1 MGRRSVT
8 LAPLAEEG
16 LSRPRLPHHH
26 GPLPG
31 RSKCAAER
39 QARAPC
45 SCFSL
50 KTKALRSAGGQPT
63 GSLRAVPRAGR
74 ASEHQGLQV
83 GLSWEV
89 PSWEVPPS
97 VMKAAPLAAPGV
109 PRVPVGGRS
118 SAQGQAG
125 EQGSQALPG
134 SRAGGRLK
142 TRWPRFS
149 AELSGSA

>member
-45 SCFSL
+45 SCFSENKGTEVSGRPAHRL
-50 KTKALRSAGGQPT
+50 PARSATGWPSFRTPRTPGWPELGGPELGGPPVCNE
-63 GSLRAVPRAGR
+63 GSSSG
-74 ASEHQGLQV
+74 ST
-83 GLSWEV
+83 
-89 PSWEVPPS
+89 
-97 VMKAAPLAAPGV
+97 GV

>member
-97 VMKAAPLAAPGV
+97 VMKAAPLAAPESPESLWEEEAV
-109 PRVPVGGRS
+109 PK
-118 SAQGQAG
+118 AKQ
-125 EQGSQALPG
+125 E
-134 SRAGGRLK
+134 SRAARPSL
-142 TRWPRFS
+142 
-149 AELSGSA
+149 ALELGEG